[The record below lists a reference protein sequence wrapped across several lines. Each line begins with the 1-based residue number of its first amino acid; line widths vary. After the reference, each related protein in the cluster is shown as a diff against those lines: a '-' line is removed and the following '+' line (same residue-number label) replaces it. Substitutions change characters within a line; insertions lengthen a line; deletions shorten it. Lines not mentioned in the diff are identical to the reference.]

1 MSSILNF
8 NEKYHVINPESN
20 SNKLFS
26 SFNYLKSL
34 RGIQIYRNDERPPYP
49 VLISN
54 PTIYQVLYNMNKS
67 DFLLYFFVM
76 TGAFLGSVMITRN
89 LNTMTIKLRMMHL
102 NMHFFNL
109 IGLTMATS
117 ASYYRLVGFMDN
129 GLRWRRSDGLNKYD
143 FTSDM
148 ESKSIFKHFRERI

>member
-8 NEKYHVINPESN
+8 NEKYHVINPQSN

-34 RGIQIYRNDERPPYP
+34 RGNQIYRSDERPPYP

-54 PTIYQVLYNMNKS
+54 PSVYQVLYNMNKS
-67 DFLLYFFVM
+67 DFLLYFSVM
-76 TGAFLGSVMITRN
+76 STAFLTSIMMTRK
-89 LNTMTIKLRMMHL
+89 LNTMTRKLRLMHYH
-102 NMHFFNL
+102 MHFFN
-109 IGLTMATS
+109 IVAIIMATS

-148 ESKSIFKHFRERI
+148 ESKSIFKYFRERV

>member
-1 MSSILNF
+1 M
-8 NEKYHVINPESN
+8 
-20 SNKLFS
+20 
-26 SFNYLKSL
+26 
-34 RGIQIYRNDERPPYP
+34 QIYRYDERPPYP

-54 PTIYQVLYNMNKS
+54 PTIYQVLCNMNKS

-76 TGAFLGSVMITRN
+76 SGAFLTSIAVTRSIIS
-89 LNTMTIKLRMMHL
+89 MTKKLRILHY

-109 IGLTMATS
+109 IALTMATS
-117 ASYYRLVGFMDN
+117 ASFYRLVGFMDN

-148 ESKSIFKHFRERI
+148 ESKSVFKYFRERV

>member
-20 SNKLFS
+20 SNRLFS
-26 SFNYLKSL
+26 SFNYFKSL
-34 RGIQIYRNDERPPYP
+34 RGNQVFRSDERPPYP
-49 VLISN
+49 VLISD
-54 PTIYQVLYNMNKS
+54 PSIYQVLYNMNKS
-67 DFLLYFFVM
+67 DFLLYLFVM
-76 TGAFLGSVMITRN
+76 SGAFLGSIALTRN
-89 LNTMTIKLRMMHL
+89 TVTMTRKLRLLHF

-109 IGLTMATS
+109 VAMTMATS
-117 ASYYRLVGFMDN
+117 CSYYRLSGFMDN

-148 ESKSIFKHFRERI
+148 ESKSVFKYLRERV

>member
-1 MSSILNF
+1 MSTIPNF

-34 RGIQIYRNDERPPYP
+34 RGMQIYRSDERPPYP

-54 PTIYQVLYNMNKS
+54 PSIYQVLYNINKS
-67 DFLLYFFVM
+67 DFLLYFSVM
-76 TGAFLGSVMITRN
+76 SAAFLTSIALTRKIN
-89 LNTMTIKLRMMHL
+89 SMTRKLRILHF

-109 IGLTMATS
+109 IALTMTSS

-148 ESKSIFKHFRERI
+148 ESKSVFKHFRERV